1 MNDPNTGFGGS
12 NSHRHIEARVAGE
25 TGLASCPTCER
36 PFTADDK
43 AAQAKAEAH
52 ERARDEALER
62 QMRAREEQA
71 REDGEARGQAGSK
84 ETIDALAAELA
95 RFKDTM
101 DADVAKEVDARLT
114 AERGKMEIDNA
125 RKDADRV
132 RKDAEHARDMEALK
146 KKLEAAQRQLE
157 QKTPNMIG
165 SGAEIDL
172 LGMLRPA
179 FPYDEIKRVGTG
191 VKGADLH
198 HDAMQKG
205 KKIGRILYELKDVQK
220 WSEEYVIKARQD
232 MIAADADWAI
242 LVVTT
247 VPKEMRDTGT
257 EIAVRENVIVCT
269 PHQVV
274 AQART
279 LRYVIEKMSKIR
291 DGRNDPGGKMHAAIA
306 AYVTGPG
313 RERLQ
318 SAYDRTER
326 MRKAG
331 KKHLADT
338 TKHVND
344 LEKMYSAQEHDL
356 SDIFAEIDSIIE
368 GEDDETE

>member
-1 MNDPNTGFGGS
+1 
-12 NSHRHIEARVAGE
+12 
-25 TGLASCPTCER
+25 
-36 PFTADDK
+36 
-43 AAQAKAEAH
+43 
-52 ERARDEALER
+52 
-62 QMRAREEQA
+62 MRAREEQA
-71 REDGEARGQAGSK
+71 HKKGEARAK
-84 ETIDALAAELA
+84 ETIEALAAELA
-95 RFKDTM
+95 RFKDTR
-101 DADVAKEVDARLT
+101 DADVAEEVDARLT
-114 AERGKMEIDNA
+114 AERSKMEIENA

-132 RKDAEHARDMEALK
+132 RKDAEHARDMEGMK
-146 KKLEAAQRQLE
+146 KKLDAALRQLE
-157 QKTPNMIG
+157 QKTPNKIG

-172 LGMLRPA
+172 DGTLRPA
-179 FPYDEIKRVGTG
+179 FPYDEIKRIGKG
-191 VKGADLH
+191 VKGADVH
-198 HDAMQKG
+198 HDVMQKG
-205 KKIGRILYELKDVQK
+205 KKIGRILYESKDALK
-220 WSEEYVIKARQD
+220 WSQGYPIKARQD

-269 PHQVV
+269 PDQVV
-274 AQART
+274 AQARV

-291 DGRNDPGGKMHAAIA
+291 DGRNDPSGKKHAAIA

-326 MRKAG
+326 MRNAG
-331 KKHLADT
+331 KKHLTDT

-344 LEKMYSAQEHDL
+344 LEKMYAAQERDL
-356 SDIFAEIDSIIE
+356 SDIFAEIDSIGE